1 MAELKNRIRNALN
14 ETRIL
19 VLVAQVI
26 VGFEYQ
32 SAFQH
37 GFDALPGSSRTL
49 RAVGLGLLL
58 VSLALLLAPASF
70 HRLVE
75 GGHNSLRLERFTTI
89 MSTVALVPFAFCLG
103 ADFYCASQI
112 VVGNP
117 AALVFGS
124 VLTGVALFLWYGL
137 ELFSGRRRRSS
148 EKVGG
153 NPEQTPLKDRIEEV
167 LMEARMV
174 LPGAQALIGFQFSI
188 MLMEKFDELKPALK
202 YIHLSSLAVTAL
214 SIMLLMAPAAYHRI
228 VERGENSEELH
239 RVGSWMLLLAMAF
252 LALGIAGDF
261 LVLLW
266 RVTGSAAWSIGG
278 ALTIVV
284 LFYGL
289 WFGYTFYR
297 ARAIRS

>member
-26 VGFEYQ
+26 VGFEFQ
-32 SAFQH
+32 SVFHH
-37 GFDALPGSSRTL
+37 GFDALPGPSRIL
-49 RAVGLGLLL
+49 RAGALGLLL
-58 VSLALLLAPASF
+58 LALALLMAPASF

-75 GGHNSLRLERFTTI
+75 GGHNSLRLEHFTSVVT
-89 MSTVALVPFAFCLG
+89 TVALVPFAVCLG

-117 AALVFGS
+117 AALVFGGAM
-124 VLTGVALFLWYGL
+124 TGLALFLWYGL
-137 ELFSGRRRRSS
+137 ELLRGRQGPSTKS
-148 EKVGG
+148 GG

-167 LMEARMV
+167 LMETRMV

-188 MLMEKFDELKPALK
+188 MLMEKFDELTPTLK
-202 YIHLSSLAVTAL
+202 VIHLSSLSVTAV
-214 SIMLLMAPAAYHRI
+214 SIMLLMAPASYHRI
-228 VERGENSEELH
+228 VARGENTEELH

-266 RVTGSAAWSIGG
+266 RVTGSAAWSISG
-278 ALTIVV
+278 ALAIVI

-289 WFGYTFYR
+289 WFGYTLYR
-297 ARAIRS
+297 ARAGRR

>member
-1 MAELKNRIRNALN
+1 MAELKNRIRNSLN

-32 SAFQH
+32 SVFQH
-37 GFDALPGSSRTL
+37 GFDALPGASRTL
-49 RAVGLGLLL
+49 RAVALGLLL
-58 VSLALLLAPASF
+58 LALALLLAPASF

-75 GGHNSLRLERFTTI
+75 GGHNSLRLERFTSV
-89 MSTVALVPFAFCLG
+89 MSTVALIPFAFCLG
-103 ADFYCASQI
+103 ADFYCASQL

-117 AALVFGS
+117 AAIVFGS
-124 VLTGVALFLWYGL
+124 VLTGMALFLWYGL
-137 ELFSGRRRRSS
+137 ELLRGRRGTS
-148 EKVGG
+148 EKTGG

-167 LMEARMV
+167 LMETRMV

-188 MLMEKFDELKPALK
+188 MLMEKFDELTPTLK
-202 YIHLSSLAVTAL
+202 VIHLASLAVTAV

-266 RVTGSAAWSIGG
+266 RVTGSAACSIGG
-278 ALTIVV
+278 ALAIVL

-289 WFGYTFYR
+289 WFGYTLYR
-297 ARAIRS
+297 ARAGRR

>member
-26 VGFEYQ
+26 IGFEFQ
-32 SAFQH
+32 SVFQH
-37 GFDALPGSSRTL
+37 GFDALPAPTRTL

-70 HRLVE
+70 HRMVE
-75 GGHNSLRLERFTTI
+75 GGHNSLRLERFTAAVT
-89 MSTVALVPFAFCLG
+89 TVALVPFAVCLG
-103 ADFYCASQI
+103 ADFYSAAQI

-117 AALVFGS
+117 AAMVFGAGM
-124 VLTGVALFLWYGL
+124 TGTAVFLWYGL
-137 ELFSGRRRRSS
+137 ELFRRRGPAPP
-148 EKVGG
+148 KHGG
-153 NPEQTPLKDRIEEV
+153 NPERTPLKDRIEEV

-188 MLMEKFDELKPALK
+188 MLMEKFETLEHRLKLV
-202 YIHLSSLAVTAL
+202 HLASLAVTAL
-214 SIMLLMAPAAYHRI
+214 SIVLLMAPAAYHRI
-228 VERGENSEELH
+228 VNRGENSEDLH
-239 RVGSWMLLLAMAF
+239 RVGSVMLLAAMAF

-266 RVTGSAAWSIGG
+266 RITRSTAGSVAG
-278 ALTIVV
+278 AVAVV
-284 LFYGL
+284 LLFYGL
-289 WFGYTFYR
+289 WFGYTAYR
-297 ARAIRS
+297 ARRA